1 MVPLWS
7 KTAVYLRHLYSIQKR
22 NLCFGCKIFLQ
33 IKSKVALA
41 EKLTKTNEHADPQHI
56 DAGFAAEA
64 CPCCGNEEF
73 FEVVGFR
80 NAPATG
86 IFRSQIDGDMP
97 SGDLRFDACLNCG
110 LLRRRDFSCPPD
122 YTDRPRSTEKQLPT
136 YRDDLLAAIA
146 SVAKHGDLIADI
158 GSNDGTFLR
167 LLRETGYTNTY
178 GVEPALAL
186 AELSRQTGLRVQSGY
201 FGPDIVNTL
210 VTAYGG
216 VRLATCRHTLEHVP
230 FPGSFV
236 AAIRDLL
243 VPERGVAMI
252 EVPDS
257 AVIADWFN
265 FVELWDEHLHYFT
278 ASTLEL
284 LLKRNGLT
292 AERTTKFRH
301 LDTRNLLVQV
311 SVADTPDAPVSAMY
325 STSDPQGV
333 AKWRDF
339 SRKFR
344 QFADRFRNEAARFP
358 RPIYL
363 VGASHPQCN
372 FVNYLGIGE
381 FVDFMID
388 DDLGKSGKYPPISGP
403 GARIMTTEQFFACPD
418 GGTVILTGFGYPG
431 WTNKV
436 VERATV
442 KAMTIVDPK
451 SFVEL

>member
-1 MVPLWS
+1 
-7 KTAVYLRHLYSIQKR
+7 
-22 NLCFGCKIFLQ
+22 
-33 IKSKVALA
+33 LA
-41 EKLTKTNEHADPQHI
+41 ETLNPTNKHADPQQI
-56 DAGFAAEA
+56 DAGFAADA
-64 CPCCGNEEF
+64 CPCCGNNEF

-80 NAPATG
+80 NVPATG
-86 IFRSQIDGDMP
+86 IFRAKVDSEMP
-97 SGDLRFDACLNCG
+97 SGDLHFDACLNCG

-136 YRDDLLAAIA
+136 YRDDLLATIA
-146 SVAKHGDLIADI
+146 GLATHGDLIADI

-167 LLRETGYTNTY
+167 LLRETGYLNTY

-186 AELSRQTGLRVQSGY
+186 AELARQSGLRVKSGY
-201 FGPDIVNTL
+201 FGPDIVNAL
-210 VTAYGG
+210 ISAYGT

-230 FPGSFV
+230 SPGSFV

-243 VPERGVAMI
+243 APARGAALI

-278 ASTLEL
+278 GPTLDL
-284 LLKRNGLT
+284 LLKRHGLAVKRMST
-292 AERTTKFRH
+292 FPH

-311 SVADTPDAPVSAMY
+311 AVADTPVFATHTKAD
-325 STSDPQGV
+325 SDGV

-344 QFADRFRNEAARFP
+344 QFADRFREHAARLP
-358 RPIYL
+358 RPVYL
-363 VGASHPQCN
+363 IGASHPQCN
-372 FVNYLGIGE
+372 FVNYLGIGD

-388 DDLGKSGKYPPISGP
+388 DDPGKSGKYPPITGP
-403 GARIMTTEQFFACPD
+403 GARIMTTQQFLESGE

-431 WTNKV
+431 WTKKI
-436 VERATV
+436 VERATI

-451 SFVEL
+451 SFAES